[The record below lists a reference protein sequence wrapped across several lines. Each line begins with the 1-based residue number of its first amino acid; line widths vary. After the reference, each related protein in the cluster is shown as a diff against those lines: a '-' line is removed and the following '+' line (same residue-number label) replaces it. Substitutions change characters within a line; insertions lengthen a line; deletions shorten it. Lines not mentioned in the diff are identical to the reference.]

1 MNPTVEQTIASLKK
15 LIKRLEKESDGSIVQ
30 TFIIDNPV
38 LKKID
43 ITNWF
48 IGDVTENS
56 IDILF

>member
-1 MNPTVEQTIASLKK
+1 MNPTVEQTVISLKK
-15 LIKRLEKESDGSIVQ
+15 LIKRLEKEPDDSIVQ
-30 TFIIDNPV
+30 SFITDNPI

-43 ITNWF
+43 ITNWY

>member
-1 MNPTVEQTIASLKK
+1 MNPTVEQTVISLKK
-15 LIKRLEKESDGSIVQ
+15 LIKRLEKEPDDSIVQ
-30 TFIIDNPV
+30 SFIKDNPI

-43 ITNWF
+43 ITNWY

>member
-1 MNPTVEQTIASLKK
+1 MNPTVEQAIASLKK
-15 LIKRLEKESDGSIVQ
+15 LIKRLEKEPDGSIVQ
-30 TFIIDNPV
+30 SFVTDNPI

-43 ITNWF
+43 ITNWY